1 LVSLTAAK
9 IGVGVARRGKKEV
22 GELYQRKLGYNFVD
36 LITKLVLF
44 YSIAFL
50 IAKYMEAVIYF
61 QGGLQTI
68 AGFFGIKMAQA
79 DQLPRQWVELF
90 VDVNQ
95 KTTGATPTAWSPTAP
110 SFEGGANPPGWDKPY
125 DYGSVQ
131 HQEAE
136 PYLFPQKEV
145 KYKFWDLINAIVV
158 FYIGWEAYKYYDNTN
173 KDPDKKVDFL
183 TLAIFSL
190 LMLAVGVLSFSKF
203 LGRFSFNRFQEEN
216 K

>member
-1 LVSLTAAK
+1 MVSLTAAQ

-61 QGGLQTI
+61 QGGMATI
-68 AGFFGIKMAQA
+68 AGFFGIKISQA

-95 KTTGATPTAWSPTAP
+95 KTYSATPT
-110 SFEGGANPPGWDKPY
+110 GAGQFNPPGWDKPY

-158 FYIGWEAYKYYDNTN
+158 FYIGWEAYKYYDNAS
-173 KDPDKKVDFL
+173 KDPNKKVDLL